1 MSPTKRNIYLILG
14 LLAIV
19 YWGINNIGAKGPKGL
34 TTSDSVEQAPVTAA
48 AVASAT
54 LPHPDVNTVASKPW
68 GADPF
73 YQRGKQRTVRRALSR
88 GHRNRSSYKLK
99 AIIYNAT
106 APSAFLNNRI
116 VRPGDSVDG
125 ATVMRIE
132 KHKVVLEEDGKE
144 IAVTVKR
151 R

>member
-19 YWGINNIGAKGPKGL
+19 YWGVNNIGSKGTDSL
-34 TTSDSVEQAPVTAA
+34 ASVEPPTVA
-48 AVASAT
+48 AVTGANKA
-54 LPHPDVNTVASKPW
+54 LPRPDIESIASKPW

-73 YQRGKQRTVRRALSR
+73 YQRRKQGTKLRKVSQSR
-88 GHRNRSSYKLK
+88 ERRSSFKLK
-99 AIIYNAT
+99 AIIYNPT
-106 APSAFLNNRI
+106 SPSAFLNNRI
-116 VRPGDSVDG
+116 VKPGDSVDG

-132 KHKVVLEEDGKE
+132 KHKVVLNEDGKE
-144 IAVTVKR
+144 IAVTVER